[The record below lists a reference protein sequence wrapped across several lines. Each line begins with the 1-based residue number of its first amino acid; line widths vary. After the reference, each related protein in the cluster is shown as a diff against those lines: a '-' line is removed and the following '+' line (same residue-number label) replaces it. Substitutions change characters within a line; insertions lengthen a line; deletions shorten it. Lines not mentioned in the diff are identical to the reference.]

1 MRPFQKRSIV
11 FTSPELANSLQMR
24 ILPAGNHMA
33 YDLTGFWQRFQSGI
47 EVAVGGDLPDKL
59 LGVRD
64 GFLRYFHDGLE
75 KPVPVSVVSRPQDE
89 AHTPLPVSD
98 ADILTLARRRA
109 RELDRLYG
117 DAFAFHIGSEAGLL
131 TFEADGQ
138 TRYFVR
144 SWTVVLAIGE
154 ETWGSSGSVQL
165 PSRIIEGLGQED
177 LPFAVP
183 GTRRSGGMVS
193 SLTGGLETRRSST
206 ALATFNALS
215 TLMYGRL
222 ESHPHRRRW
231 MR

>member
-1 MRPFQKRSIV
+1 M
-11 FTSPELANSLQMR
+11 T
-24 ILPAGNHMA
+24 H
-33 YDLTGFWQRFQSGI
+33 DLKAFWQRFQTGI
-47 EVAVGGDLPDKL
+47 SVAVGGDLPDKL

-75 KPVPVSVVSRPQDE
+75 QSVPVSVVPKPQDE
-89 AHTPLPVSD
+89 AQTPLPVCD
-98 ADILTLARRRA
+98 RDIAALARRRA
-109 RELDRLYG
+109 GELERLYG
-117 DAFAFHIGSEAGLL
+117 DAFAFHVGTEAGLL

-144 SWTVVLAIGE
+144 SWSVVRGIGG

-165 PSRIIEGLGQED
+165 PNQLIEGLDRED
-177 LPFAVP
+177 LPFVIP

-193 SLTGGLETRRSST
+193 SLTGALETRRSST

-222 ESHPHRRRW
+222 ESHPHRRRGF
-231 MR
+231 R